1 MYYVKN
7 KRKMPAIR
15 DPVHSWIKCSENEQ
29 KIIDS
34 PLFQRLHWVSQLNSV
49 KQVFLGGVHTRFLHS
64 LGVMKLAGQY
74 LSHLLEDNDVPVP
87 GVLKAY
93 YIQLAR
99 LAGLLHDIGHGPF
112 SHAFDRAIYQQLYNV
127 RDGGH
132 DFHRLTMVKS
142 SFLRPLIEGCG
153 IDVNHLIAVWN
164 SETEEYKNTSGATRF
179 MFDIIRSAVQGPL
192 GADRMDFTLRDSYF
206 TGTSHLGTIA
216 SCRIIT
222 NSSIRRIGDK
232 VYLHYHFKCLS
243 DIIQALSGRYYMYDS
258 VYLHKT
264 SGAANVLIEEML
276 LKSAKHLNIIER
288 TKNLEEFQWLN
299 DSTIIG
305 EIMAYRGDEPEMLKA
320 QTACKRLLQR
330 RLPKLLAEIM
340 VHKNTEFKKEIYL
353 QKYSES
359 LQIPKE
365 DLVVTRTR
373 AIHGI
378 DPRKFDEH
386 GLRFWVPKNKLHDT
400 TLQTENTEDI
410 SLTCQEAL
418 EKIKYTEPRE
428 PYYLVRVYSLD

>member
-1 MYYVKN
+1 
-7 KRKMPAIR
+7 MPAIR

-49 KQVFLGGVHTRFLHS
+49 KQVFPGGVHTRFLHS

-74 LSHLLEDNDVPVP
+74 LTHLLEGNDVPVP
-87 GVLKAY
+87 SVLKAY

-112 SHAFDRAIYQQLYNV
+112 SHAFDCAIYEQLYNV

-142 SFLRPLIEGCG
+142 AFLRPLIEGCG

-164 SETEEYKNTSGATRF
+164 SNTEEYKTTSGATRF
-179 MFDIIRSAVQGPL
+179 MFDIIRSTVQGPL

-216 SCRIIT
+216 SSRIIT
-222 NSSIRRIGDK
+222 NSSIRKVGDQ

-305 EIMAYRGDEPEMLKA
+305 EIMAYQGDEQEMLEAKE
-320 QTACKRLLQR
+320 ACKRLLR
-330 RLPKLLAEIM
+330 RQLPKLRAEIM
-340 VHKNTEFKKEIYL
+340 VHKDTNFNPEPYLEEYSASLKISKEQL
-353 QKYSES
+353 AVK
-359 LQIPKE
+359 
-365 DLVVTRTR
+365 RTR
-373 AIHGI
+373 SIHGI
-378 DPRKFDEH
+378 DPEKFDQH
-386 GLRFWVPKNKLHDT
+386 HLRFWHPDD
-400 TLQTENTEDI
+400 EI
-410 SLTCQEAL
+410 SITCKKAL
-418 EKIKYTEPRE
+418 EKIRYTEPRE
-428 PYYLVRVYSLD
+428 PYYLVRVYSFDILRM